1 MDWITEFL
9 IELWDFTVQSLND
22 NIPLIVGSV
31 KAVVIAVGIMSVV
44 PALVWLERR
53 LMGRFQVRL
62 GPNRVGP
69 FGFGQPMA
77 DTLKLLF
84 NEAIIQA

>member
-62 GPNRVGP
+62 AVSYTHL
-69 FGFGQPMA
+69 
-77 DTLKLLF
+77 TLPT
-84 NEAIIQA
+84 IYSV

>member
-9 IELWDFTVQSLND
+9 NELWDFTVQSLND

-53 LMGRFQVRL
+53 LMGRLSLIHISEPTR
-62 GPNRVGP
+62 PY
-69 FGFGQPMA
+69 
-77 DTLKLLF
+77 
-84 NEAIIQA
+84 